1 MKMIRTLVSLHSRTY
16 LPIGEEKVLINKEE
30 INKIKEFGNPSLKL
44 LGFKPKSY
52 IKPYYNNRS
61 SYFLYPN
68 NKRVLNSGKFFHA
81 FIEQLLKYKM
91 VAIVRFIPKQNSRV
105 RFGALFAQKE

>member
-1 MKMIRTLVSLHSRTY
+1 MPL
-16 LPIGEEKVLINKEE
+16 GGEKVLINKEE
-30 INKIKEFGNPSLKL
+30 VNQIKDFGEPSLKL

-68 NKRVLNSGKFFHA
+68 NKRVENSSKFFDA
-81 FIEQLLKYKM
+81 LIEQLIKSKK
-91 VAIVRFIPKQNSRV
+91 VAIVRFIPKANSRI
-105 RFGALFAQKE
+105 RFGALFPQRE